1 MTGDYAY
8 TPPIR
13 PSLLTVLLLVALA
26 IFSWRRRTVPGAR
39 VFAVTCLI
47 AIPWVAGAGMEVAA
61 RGEILH
67 GTCAGFGMTPLR

>member
-8 TPPIR
+8 TPQVW

-26 IFSWRRRTVPGAR
+26 IYSWRRRTVPGAR

-47 AIPWVAGAGMEVAA
+47 AVPWVAGAVMEVAA
-61 RGEILH
+61 VDAADKI
-67 GTCAGFGMTPLR
+67 FWF